1 MSITKESLRE
11 RLLATRNSLLPNQ
24 IVILSDLILEKIR
37 NHPKF
42 ISSNSIF
49 LYSSFGSEVL
59 TSSLI
64 DCAKKDGK
72 EVFLPVLTK
81 NSELE
86 FHLFESFSK
95 MKKGKFGI
103 LEPTSKIK
111 STTSSDLIIVPGV
124 GFDLSLHRLGY
135 GKGYYDKF
143 LKNISSYKIGI
154 CFDFQIISKIPILA
168 HDQKMDEIISEKRI
182 VT

>member
-1 MSITKESLRE
+1 MSITKELLRE
-11 RLLATRNSLLPNQ
+11 RLLATRNSLLSDQ
-24 IVILSDLILEKIR
+24 IVILSNLILEKILI
-37 NHPKF
+37 HPKF

-49 LYSSFGSEVL
+49 LYSSFASEVS

-72 EVFLPVLTK
+72 KVFLPILTK
-81 NSELE
+81 ESELE

-103 LEPTSKIK
+103 PEPTSQIK
-111 STTSSDLIIVPGV
+111 STADPDLIIVPGV

-135 GKGYYDKF
+135 VKGYYYKF
-143 LKNISSYKIGI
+143 LKSISSYKIGI
-154 CFDFQIISKIPILA
+154 CFDFQIVSKIPSLA